1 MRKVLAGFLT
11 LLMLCAGA
19 SAESLPPKLLPESY
33 FLADIQRNYPDWS
46 VRVSTRYGS
55 GRYEGEMAQYAEV
68 SLYRITDEAI
78 ELLELTALVNPIR
91 EGDDVP
97 WSVHALI
104 PVEIVPGAAD
114 TLRAMTAKEIFD
126 YGVGAAFTEAARN
139 LLVPSLRAADET
151 VTQLM
156 SCSRFLFCIT
166 ENSAGQS
173 ILRLAQW
180 DGSGYTN
187 VTATLPQPHLS
198 FNTSHSYNDH
208 MELWVNA
215 DDWVYPRYDAE
226 VGWHINHFFINDTN
240 LVVFQNRIIEGEI
253 DEWYQDNKLMGT
265 MQRFTGVDFD
275 FGSRLIPFGRPAN
288 TSHLFRCKPV
298 GTYKEIKI
306 VATNPSGRK
315 TTGVIRPNVSVIA
328 HRGGAGLYPENTIEA
343 MLNAVKLGVTDIEM
357 DLHVTKDGVVV
368 VSHDPYVIGYGKKY
382 PIYSLTWKQLTSK
395 VIGNAKDPAFPDS
408 KRLYTHVPMITTLI
422 DSVETYCHLHR
433 LPPVRYTI
441 EIKSDPSAD
450 GKLTPDY
457 KTFTDQCIKAL
468 GSRNLGARLLLQSFD
483 VRTLKYVHSK
493 YPSARLLYLIDS
505 TSGTYDKAMAV
516 LGFVPYA
523 IGPDY
528 TMVNSAFVSKAKSA
542 GMRVIPYTVDNK
554 ADAQKMVK
562 AGVNAIITNYP
573 DKMFGWIK

>member
-1 MRKVLAGFLT
+1 MRKVLAGFLA

-19 SAESLPPKLLPESY
+19 FAESVQTKLLPESY

-55 GRYEGEMAQYAEV
+55 GCYEGEIAQYAEV

-114 TLRAMTAKEIFD
+114 TLRAMTAREIFD
-126 YGVGAAFTEAARN
+126 YGVGAAFTDAARN

-208 MELWVNA
+208 MELWVSA

-226 VGWHINHFFINDTN
+226 VGWHINHFFINDSN

-253 DEWYQDNKLMGT
+253 EEWYQDNNSEHYGRFILPHSLTEVDFATFPQTLDEVLSHMDYTGVACTAHDGTPLYATPDGDVLAYCYTRVPMVVISESGDWCEVQLGSDVDGLRCWVRAADLAFGADTENVVCTFPTHEEVDRAQEAVSFSGKALPLAKGCAWWMIGT
-265 MQRFTGVDFD
+265 MADGDYLMMFADNEEIF
-275 FGSRLIPFGRPAN
+275 
-288 TSHLFRCKPV
+288 V
-298 GTYKEIKI
+298 GT
-306 VATNPSGRK
+306 A
-315 TTGVIRPNVSVIA
+315 
-328 HRGGAGLYPENTIEA
+328 
-343 MLNAVKLGVTDIEM
+343 
-357 DLHVTKDGVVV
+357 
-368 VSHDPYVIGYGKKY
+368 
-382 PIYSLTWKQLTSK
+382 
-395 VIGNAKDPAFPDS
+395 PA
-408 KRLYTHVPMITTLI
+408 
-422 DSVETYCHLHR
+422 
-433 LPPVRYTI
+433 
-441 EIKSDPSAD
+441 
-450 GKLTPDY
+450 
-457 KTFTDQCIKAL
+457 
-468 GSRNLGARLLLQSFD
+468 
-483 VRTLKYVHSK
+483 
-493 YPSARLLYLIDS
+493 
-505 TSGTYDKAMAV
+505 
-516 LGFVPYA
+516 
-523 IGPDY
+523 
-528 TMVNSAFVSKAKSA
+528 SAFSEIGEAE
-542 GMRVIPYTVDNK
+542 D
-554 ADAQKMVK
+554 D
-562 AGVNAIITNYP
+562 
-573 DKMFGWIK
+573 DDWDDEDDDW

>member
-1 MRKVLAGFLT
+1 MRKVLASFLA

-55 GRYEGEMAQYAEV
+55 GLYEGEMAQYAEV

-187 VTATLPQPHLS
+187 VTATLPQPQLS

-208 MELWVNA
+208 MELWVSA
-215 DDWVYPRYDAE
+215 DDWVYPRYDAD

-253 DEWYQDNKLMGT
+253 EEWYQDNNSEHYGRFTLPHSLTEVDFATFPQTLDEVLAYMDYTDVACTAHDDTPLYAAPDGDVLAYCYTRVPMVVISESGDWREVQLGGDVDGLRCWVRAADLAFGADTENVVCTFPTHEEGDRAQEAVSFSGKALPLAKGCAWWMIGT
-265 MQRFTGVDFD
+265 MADGDYLMMFADNEEIF
-275 FGSRLIPFGRPAN
+275 
-288 TSHLFRCKPV
+288 V
-298 GTYKEIKI
+298 GT
-306 VATNPSGRK
+306 A
-315 TTGVIRPNVSVIA
+315 
-328 HRGGAGLYPENTIEA
+328 
-343 MLNAVKLGVTDIEM
+343 
-357 DLHVTKDGVVV
+357 
-368 VSHDPYVIGYGKKY
+368 
-382 PIYSLTWKQLTSK
+382 
-395 VIGNAKDPAFPDS
+395 PA
-408 KRLYTHVPMITTLI
+408 
-422 DSVETYCHLHR
+422 
-433 LPPVRYTI
+433 
-441 EIKSDPSAD
+441 
-450 GKLTPDY
+450 
-457 KTFTDQCIKAL
+457 
-468 GSRNLGARLLLQSFD
+468 
-483 VRTLKYVHSK
+483 
-493 YPSARLLYLIDS
+493 
-505 TSGTYDKAMAV
+505 
-516 LGFVPYA
+516 
-523 IGPDY
+523 
-528 TMVNSAFVSKAKSA
+528 SAFSEL
-542 GMRVIPYTVDNK
+542 GETEHGYWN
-554 ADAQKMVK
+554 ADWA
-562 AGVNAIITNYP
+562 P
-573 DKMFGWIK
+573 DGGWDDDDWHNDEGE

>member
-1 MRKVLAGFLT
+1 MRKVLAVFLA

-55 GRYEGEMAQYAEV
+55 GRYEGEIAQYAEV

-91 EGDDVP
+91 EGDAVP

-166 ENSAGQS
+166 ENSAGKD
-173 ILRLAQW
+173 ILRIAQW

-198 FNTSHSYNDH
+198 FNTSHSYNDL

-215 DDWVYPRYDAE
+215 DDWVYLRYDAE
-226 VGWHINHFFINDTN
+226 VGWHIIHFFINDTN

-253 DEWYQDNKLMGT
+253 EEWYQDNNSEHYG
-265 MQRFTGVDFD
+265 RFTLPHSLTEVDFATFPQTLD
-275 FGSRLIPFGRPAN
+275 EILSYMDYAGVACTAHDDTPLYATPDGTCLLTATHACRWWSSAKAATGAKCSLAVTRTGCAAGCARRIWRSARTRRTWSAPSPRMRKLIGRRR
-288 TSHLFRCKPV
+288 RC
-298 GTYKEIKI
+298 
-306 VATNPSGRK
+306 
-315 TTGVIRPNVSVIA
+315 
-328 HRGGAGLYPENTIEA
+328 
-343 MLNAVKLGVTDIEM
+343 
-357 DLHVTKDGVVV
+357 
-368 VSHDPYVIGYGKKY
+368 
-382 PIYSLTWKQLTSK
+382 
-395 VIGNAKDPAFPDS
+395 
-408 KRLYTHVPMITTLI
+408 
-422 DSVETYCHLHR
+422 
-433 LPPVRYTI
+433 
-441 EIKSDPSAD
+441 PSAARRF
-450 GKLTPDY
+450 PWR
-457 KTFTDQCIKAL
+457 KAAH
-468 GSRNLGARLLLQSFD
+468 GG
-483 VRTLKYVHSK
+483 
-493 YPSARLLYLIDS
+493 
-505 TSGTYDKAMAV
+505 
-516 LGFVPYA
+516 
-523 IGPDY
+523 
-528 TMVNSAFVSKAKSA
+528 
-542 GMRVIPYTVDNK
+542 
-554 ADAQKMVK
+554 
-562 AGVNAIITNYP
+562 
-573 DKMFGWIK
+573 

>member
-1 MRKVLAGFLT
+1 MRKVLAVFLA

-55 GRYEGEMAQYAEV
+55 GRYEGEMGQYAEV

-78 ELLELTALVNPIR
+78 ELLELIALVNPIR

-187 VTATLPQPHLS
+187 VTATLPQPQLS

-208 MELWVNA
+208 MELWVSA

-226 VGWHINHFFINDTN
+226 VGWHINHFFINDSN

-253 DEWYQDNKLMGT
+253 EEWYQDNNSEHYGRFTLPHSLTEVDFATFPQTLDEVLSHMDYTGVACTAHDDTPLYAAPDGDVLAYCYTRVPMVVISESGDWREVQLGNDADGLRCWVRAADLAFGADTENVVCTFPTHEEVDRAQEAVSFSSKALPLAKGCAWWMIGT
-265 MQRFTGVDFD
+265 MADGDYLMMFADNEEIF
-275 FGSRLIPFGRPAN
+275 
-288 TSHLFRCKPV
+288 V
-298 GTYKEIKI
+298 GT
-306 VATNPSGRK
+306 A
-315 TTGVIRPNVSVIA
+315 
-328 HRGGAGLYPENTIEA
+328 L
-343 MLNAVKLGVTDIEM
+343 
-357 DLHVTKDGVVV
+357 
-368 VSHDPYVIGYGKKY
+368 
-382 PIYSLTWKQLTSK
+382 
-395 VIGNAKDPAFPDS
+395 
-408 KRLYTHVPMITTLI
+408 
-422 DSVETYCHLHR
+422 
-433 LPPVRYTI
+433 
-441 EIKSDPSAD
+441 PSA
-450 GKLTPDY
+450 
-457 KTFTDQCIKAL
+457 F
-468 GSRNLGARLLLQSFD
+468 
-483 VRTLKYVHSK
+483 
-493 YPSARLLYLIDS
+493 
-505 TSGTYDKAMAV
+505 SGIGQTEDDDDWDDEGWDDDWDDEEATEWDDAV
-516 LGFVPYA
+516 DAG
-523 IGPDY
+523 IG
-528 TMVNSAFVSKAKSA
+528 
-542 GMRVIPYTVDNK
+542 
-554 ADAQKMVK
+554 
-562 AGVNAIITNYP
+562 
-573 DKMFGWIK
+573 

>member
-1 MRKVLAGFLT
+1 MRKVLAGFLA

-55 GRYEGEMAQYAEV
+55 GRYEGEMAQYTEV

-139 LLVPSLRAADET
+139 LLVPSLRTADET

-187 VTATLPQPHLS
+187 VTATLPQPLLS

-215 DDWVYPRYDAE
+215 DDWVYPCYDAE

-253 DEWYQDNKLMGT
+253 EEWYQDNNSEHYGRLTLPHSLTEVDFATFPQTLDEVLSHMDYTGVACTAHDDTPLYAAPDGGVLAYCYTRVPMVVISESGDWREVQLGGDADGLRCWVRAADLAFGADTENVVCTFPTHEEVDRAQEAVSFSGKALPLAKGCAWWMIGT
-265 MQRFTGVDFD
+265 MADGDYLMMFADNEEIF
-275 FGSRLIPFGRPAN
+275 
-288 TSHLFRCKPV
+288 V
-298 GTYKEIKI
+298 GT
-306 VATNPSGRK
+306 A
-315 TTGVIRPNVSVIA
+315 
-328 HRGGAGLYPENTIEA
+328 L
-343 MLNAVKLGVTDIEM
+343 
-357 DLHVTKDGVVV
+357 
-368 VSHDPYVIGYGKKY
+368 
-382 PIYSLTWKQLTSK
+382 
-395 VIGNAKDPAFPDS
+395 
-408 KRLYTHVPMITTLI
+408 
-422 DSVETYCHLHR
+422 
-433 LPPVRYTI
+433 
-441 EIKSDPSAD
+441 PSA
-450 GKLTPDY
+450 
-457 KTFTDQCIKAL
+457 F
-468 GSRNLGARLLLQSFD
+468 
-483 VRTLKYVHSK
+483 
-493 YPSARLLYLIDS
+493 
-505 TSGTYDKAMAV
+505 SGIGQTEDDDDWDDEGWDDDWDDEEATEWDDAV
-516 LGFVPYA
+516 DAG
-523 IGPDY
+523 IG
-528 TMVNSAFVSKAKSA
+528 
-542 GMRVIPYTVDNK
+542 
-554 ADAQKMVK
+554 
-562 AGVNAIITNYP
+562 
-573 DKMFGWIK
+573 